1 MNRDSSG
8 GTGDAEEGALFPLNL
23 EGSCDT
29 YKKATVSAGET
40 LRDNVCYEVKSE
52 GFLDTFSSNLNADAG
67 KDHSC
72 LYDIKVGLSSKTK
85 IRFSFFAK
93 YSWCK
98 VAFFTQVTQWTR
110 VCCA

>member
-1 MNRDSSG
+1 MKLPNKQRSFSRSGNPLGWSEFETLNRDSSG

-72 LYDIKVGLSSKTK
+72 LYDIKVG
-85 IRFSFFAK
+85 
-93 YSWCK
+93 
-98 VAFFTQVTQWTR
+98 
-110 VCCA
+110 